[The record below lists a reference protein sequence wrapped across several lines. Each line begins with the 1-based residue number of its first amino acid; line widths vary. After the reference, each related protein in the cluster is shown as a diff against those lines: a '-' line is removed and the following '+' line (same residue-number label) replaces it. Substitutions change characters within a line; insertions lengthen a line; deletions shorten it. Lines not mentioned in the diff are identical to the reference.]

1 MKNIIAA
8 AFLILL
14 CVQVSAQDAYTKIS
28 DNPADAIRGHVG
40 IEIYGVDVG
49 FKNIDGSMLFAVG
62 VNGRYQITDKI
73 KAEGLLRMP
82 LLRFEKQGFAFLAD
96 AGVLF
101 ALNSNESQDDVNV
114 ILGYKEEDNINSNS
128 RTATT
133 KYVKINGNVR
143 KTNYARAG
151 IYLRNA
157 AFDDTSET
165 GTDYIT
171 TSIFHKGIYIG
182 LAKERQYFFQLQRNR
197 GNSNAKFGAGS
208 IFMLFADAMILPVN
222 VDLVQDTFGFGAGET
237 KELKGLIGGRA
248 GLKWYRNPYTRAQN
262 FDRRIPF
269 FGNTIVTLEAGL
281 RPLEG
286 LFFTGGITYI
296 IHKF

>member
-1 MKNIIAA
+1 MKLKFIIVALFFSIFSASAQESYTKTSDDPAA
-8 AFLILL
+8 AI
-14 CVQVSAQDAYTKIS
+14 K
-28 DNPADAIRGHVG
+28 GHVG
-40 IEIYGVDVG
+40 VEIYGVDVG
-49 FKNIDGSMLFAVG
+49 FKNLSGSMLFAVG
-62 VNGRYQITDKI
+62 VNGRYPITDKI
-73 KAEGLLRMP
+73 KLEGVVRMP
-82 LLRFEKQGFAFLAD
+82 LVRFEKQGFAFLAD

-101 ALNSNESQDDVNV
+101 ALKSNEAPSDVTV
-114 ILGYKEEDNINSNS
+114 ILGYKEDDNINSNK

-133 KYVKINGNVR
+133 KYVKINGNMR

-182 LAKERQYFFQLQRNR
+182 LGKERQYFFQLQRNR
-197 GNSNAKFGAGS
+197 GSDDVKFGAGS
-208 IFMLFADAMILPVN
+208 IFMLYADAMILPVN

-237 KELKGLIGGRA
+237 KELTGLVGGRV
-248 GLKWYRNPYTRAQN
+248 GCKWYRNPFTRSQN
-262 FDRRIPF
+262 FDRKIPF
-269 FGNTIVTLEAGL
+269 FGNTVITMEAGV

-286 LFFTGGITYI
+286 LFFTGGFTYI